1 MAVQSGSQV
10 STRLSDVPIVPEI
23 ATAAIILRSLNS
35 NAFVNSGVMIRDP
48 EADAFLTN
56 NLGGKNFAPR
66 YLGPLADDE
75 PNISSDDPAEKST
88 PKKITG
94 GKNKAVRQSLN
105 QSWSSMD
112 LTNTYLGLDITTA
125 ITNQIGDYWNTQ
137 ENKRLLASLKGI
149 IAADLAS
156 GSPVMTVDVTGKTGA
171 DALFNAEA
179 FIDAQTTMGDMAS
192 SLTAVAVHS
201 TVYATMKKLNLI
213 DFIPASEGRVEIPT
227 YQGLTVIQDDAMT
240 YVPAVTGDSP
250 SPAKYYTYLFGRGA
264 VALGVDT
271 DMHVLIAA
279 AVDGIIG
286 QVLDRVERL
295 AAAANDCAHV
305 AAGQVHVHAAIFTRG
320 DLDLRLD
327 AHVLEQAAD
336 KCADARIALRLVR
349 CRCGSGR
356 RTSRC

>member
-1 MAVQSGSQV
+1 MAVQSDSRV

-56 NLGGKNFAPR
+56 NLGGKTFAPR

-149 IAADLAS
+149 IAADLAT

-264 VALGVDT
+264 VALGVGTPKTPFAIHRD
-271 DMHVLIAA
+271 
-279 AVDGIIG
+279 
-286 QVLDRVERL
+286 E
-295 AAAANDCAHV
+295 
-305 AAGQVHVHAAIFTRG
+305 AAGNGGGEEIVHSRLEWIIHPQGFSFGLEETPTLAQLETASNWTRQYE
-320 DLDLRLD
+320 R
-327 AHVLEQAAD
+327 
-336 KCADARIALRLVR
+336 KRIALAALITQ
-349 CRCGSGR
+349 G
-356 RTSRC
+356 

>member
-56 NLGGKNFAPR
+56 NLGGKTFAPR

-75 PNISSDDPAEKST
+75 PNISSDDPSEKST

-125 ITNQIGDYWNTQ
+125 ITNQIGDYWNIQ

-149 IAADLAS
+149 IAADLAT

-264 VALGVDT
+264 VALGVGTPKTPFAIHRD
-271 DMHVLIAA
+271 
-279 AVDGIIG
+279 
-286 QVLDRVERL
+286 E
-295 AAAANDCAHV
+295 
-305 AAGQVHVHAAIFTRG
+305 AAGNGGGEEIVHSRLEWIIHPQGFSFGLEETPTLAQLETASNWTRQYE
-320 DLDLRLD
+320 R
-327 AHVLEQAAD
+327 
-336 KCADARIALRLVR
+336 KRIALAALITQ
-349 CRCGSGR
+349 G
-356 RTSRC
+356 

>member
-56 NLGGKNFAPR
+56 NLGGKTFAPR

-75 PNISSDDPAEKST
+75 PNISSDDPSEKST

-149 IAADLAS
+149 IAADLAT

-179 FIDAQTTMGDMAS
+179 FIDAQTTMGDMAP

-264 VALGVDT
+264 VALGVGTPKTPFAIHRD
-271 DMHVLIAA
+271 
-279 AVDGIIG
+279 
-286 QVLDRVERL
+286 E
-295 AAAANDCAHV
+295 
-305 AAGQVHVHAAIFTRG
+305 AAGNGGGEEIVHSRLEWIIHPQGFSFGLEETPTLAQLETASNWTRQYE
-320 DLDLRLD
+320 R
-327 AHVLEQAAD
+327 
-336 KCADARIALRLVR
+336 KRIALAALITQ
-349 CRCGSGR
+349 G
-356 RTSRC
+356 

>member
-56 NLGGKNFAPR
+56 NLGGKTFAPR

-75 PNISSDDPAEKST
+75 PNISSDDPSEKST

-149 IAADLAS
+149 IAADLAT

-264 VALGVDT
+264 VALGVGTPKTPFAIHRD
-271 DMHVLIAA
+271 
-279 AVDGIIG
+279 
-286 QVLDRVERL
+286 E
-295 AAAANDCAHV
+295 
-305 AAGQVHVHAAIFTRG
+305 AAGNGGGEEIVHSRLEWIIHPQGFSFGLEETPTLAQLETASNWTRQYE
-320 DLDLRLD
+320 R
-327 AHVLEQAAD
+327 
-336 KCADARIALRLVR
+336 KRIALAALITQ
-349 CRCGSGR
+349 G
-356 RTSRC
+356 

>member
-56 NLGGKNFAPR
+56 NLGGKTFAPR

-75 PNISSDDPAEKST
+75 PNISSDDPSEKST

-112 LTNTYLGLDITTA
+112 LTNTYLGLAITTA

-149 IAADLAS
+149 IAADLAT

-179 FIDAQTTMGDMAS
+179 FIDAQTTLGDMAS

-264 VALGVDT
+264 VALGVGTPKTPFAIHRD
-271 DMHVLIAA
+271 
-279 AVDGIIG
+279 
-286 QVLDRVERL
+286 E
-295 AAAANDCAHV
+295 
-305 AAGQVHVHAAIFTRG
+305 AAGNGGGEEIVHSRLEWIIHPQGFSFGLEETPTLAQLETASNWTRQYE
-320 DLDLRLD
+320 R
-327 AHVLEQAAD
+327 
-336 KCADARIALRLVR
+336 KRIALAALITQ
-349 CRCGSGR
+349 G
-356 RTSRC
+356 

>member
-56 NLGGKNFAPR
+56 NLGGKTFAPR

-75 PNISSDDPAEKST
+75 PNISSDDPSEKST

-149 IAADLAS
+149 IAADLAT

-227 YQGLTVIQDDAMT
+227 YQGLTVIQDDAIT

-264 VALGVDT
+264 VALGVGTPKTPFAIHRD
-271 DMHVLIAA
+271 
-279 AVDGIIG
+279 
-286 QVLDRVERL
+286 E
-295 AAAANDCAHV
+295 
-305 AAGQVHVHAAIFTRG
+305 AAGNGGGEEIVHSRLEWIIHPQGFSFGLEETPTLAQLETASNWTRQYE
-320 DLDLRLD
+320 R
-327 AHVLEQAAD
+327 
-336 KCADARIALRLVR
+336 KRIALAALITQ
-349 CRCGSGR
+349 G
-356 RTSRC
+356 

>member
-48 EADAFLTN
+48 EADPFLTN
-56 NLGGKNFAPR
+56 NLGGKTFAPR

-75 PNISSDDPAEKST
+75 PNISSDDPSEKST

-149 IAADLAS
+149 IAADLAT

-264 VALGVDT
+264 VALGVGTPKTPFAIHRD
-271 DMHVLIAA
+271 
-279 AVDGIIG
+279 
-286 QVLDRVERL
+286 E
-295 AAAANDCAHV
+295 
-305 AAGQVHVHAAIFTRG
+305 AAGNGGGEEIVHSRLEWIIHPQGFSFGLEETPTLAQLETASNWTRQYE
-320 DLDLRLD
+320 R
-327 AHVLEQAAD
+327 
-336 KCADARIALRLVR
+336 KRIALAALITQ
-349 CRCGSGR
+349 G
-356 RTSRC
+356 

>member
-56 NLGGKNFAPR
+56 NLGGKTFAPR

-75 PNISSDDPAEKST
+75 PNISSDDPSEKST

-149 IAADLAS
+149 IAADLAT

-201 TVYATMKKLNLI
+201 TVYATMKKLNLF

-264 VALGVDT
+264 VALGVGTPKTPFAIHRD
-271 DMHVLIAA
+271 
-279 AVDGIIG
+279 
-286 QVLDRVERL
+286 E
-295 AAAANDCAHV
+295 
-305 AAGQVHVHAAIFTRG
+305 AAGNGGGEEIVHSRLEWIIHPQGFSFGLEETPTLAQLETASNWTRQYE
-320 DLDLRLD
+320 R
-327 AHVLEQAAD
+327 
-336 KCADARIALRLVR
+336 KRIALAALITQ
-349 CRCGSGR
+349 G
-356 RTSRC
+356 

>member
-23 ATAAIILRSLNS
+23 ATAAIILRSLNN

-56 NLGGKNFAPR
+56 NLGGKTFAPR

-75 PNISSDDPAEKST
+75 PNISSDDPSEKST

-149 IAADLAS
+149 IAADLAT

-264 VALGVDT
+264 VALGVGTPKTPFAIHRD
-271 DMHVLIAA
+271 
-279 AVDGIIG
+279 
-286 QVLDRVERL
+286 E
-295 AAAANDCAHV
+295 
-305 AAGQVHVHAAIFTRG
+305 AAGNGGGEEIVHSRLEWIIHPQGFSFGLEETPTLAQLETASNWTRQYE
-320 DLDLRLD
+320 R
-327 AHVLEQAAD
+327 
-336 KCADARIALRLVR
+336 KRIALAALITQ
-349 CRCGSGR
+349 G
-356 RTSRC
+356 

>member
-56 NLGGKNFAPR
+56 NLGGKTFAPR

-75 PNISSDDPAEKST
+75 PNISSDDPSEKST

-149 IAADLAS
+149 IAADLAT

-227 YQGLTVIQDDAMT
+227 YQGLTVIQDDPMT

-264 VALGVDT
+264 VALGVGTPKTPFAIHRD
-271 DMHVLIAA
+271 
-279 AVDGIIG
+279 
-286 QVLDRVERL
+286 E
-295 AAAANDCAHV
+295 
-305 AAGQVHVHAAIFTRG
+305 AAGNGGGEEIVHSRLEWIIHPQGFSFGLEETPTLAQLETASNWTRQYE
-320 DLDLRLD
+320 R
-327 AHVLEQAAD
+327 
-336 KCADARIALRLVR
+336 KRIALAALITQ
-349 CRCGSGR
+349 G
-356 RTSRC
+356 

>member
-56 NLGGKNFAPR
+56 NLGGKTFAPR
-66 YLGPLADDE
+66 YLGPPADDE
-75 PNISSDDPAEKST
+75 PNISSDDPSEKST

-149 IAADLAS
+149 IAADLAT

-264 VALGVDT
+264 VALGVGTPKTPFAIHRD
-271 DMHVLIAA
+271 
-279 AVDGIIG
+279 
-286 QVLDRVERL
+286 E
-295 AAAANDCAHV
+295 
-305 AAGQVHVHAAIFTRG
+305 AAGNGGGEEIVHSRLEWIIHPQGFSFGLEETPTLAQLETASNWTRQYE
-320 DLDLRLD
+320 R
-327 AHVLEQAAD
+327 
-336 KCADARIALRLVR
+336 KRIALAALITQ
-349 CRCGSGR
+349 G
-356 RTSRC
+356 

>member
-56 NLGGKNFAPR
+56 NLGGKTFAPR

-240 YVPAVTGDSP
+240 YIPAVTGDSP

-264 VALGVDT
+264 VALGVGTPKTPFAIHRD
-271 DMHVLIAA
+271 
-279 AVDGIIG
+279 
-286 QVLDRVERL
+286 E
-295 AAAANDCAHV
+295 
-305 AAGQVHVHAAIFTRG
+305 AAGNGGGEEIVHSRLEWIIHPQGFSFGLEETPTLAQLETASNWTRQYE
-320 DLDLRLD
+320 R
-327 AHVLEQAAD
+327 
-336 KCADARIALRLVR
+336 KRIALAALITQ
-349 CRCGSGR
+349 G
-356 RTSRC
+356 

>member
-1 MAVQSGSQV
+1 MAVQRGSQV

-56 NLGGKNFAPR
+56 NLGGKTFAPR

-75 PNISSDDPAEKST
+75 PNISSDDPSEKST

-149 IAADLAS
+149 IAADLAT

-264 VALGVDT
+264 VALGVGTPKTPFAIHRD
-271 DMHVLIAA
+271 
-279 AVDGIIG
+279 
-286 QVLDRVERL
+286 E
-295 AAAANDCAHV
+295 
-305 AAGQVHVHAAIFTRG
+305 AAGNGGGEEIVHSRLEWIIHPQGFSFGLEETPTLAQLETASNWTRQYE
-320 DLDLRLD
+320 R
-327 AHVLEQAAD
+327 
-336 KCADARIALRLVR
+336 KRIALAALITQ
-349 CRCGSGR
+349 G
-356 RTSRC
+356 

>member
-56 NLGGKNFAPR
+56 NLGGKTFAPR

-75 PNISSDDPAEKST
+75 PNISSDDPSEKST

-149 IAADLAS
+149 IAADLAT

-171 DALFNAEA
+171 DTLFNAEA

-264 VALGVDT
+264 VALGVGTPKTPFAIHRD
-271 DMHVLIAA
+271 
-279 AVDGIIG
+279 
-286 QVLDRVERL
+286 E
-295 AAAANDCAHV
+295 
-305 AAGQVHVHAAIFTRG
+305 AAGNGGGEEIVHSRLEWIIHPQGFSFGLEETPTLAQLETASNWTRQYE
-320 DLDLRLD
+320 R
-327 AHVLEQAAD
+327 
-336 KCADARIALRLVR
+336 KRIALAALITQ
-349 CRCGSGR
+349 G
-356 RTSRC
+356 

>member
-56 NLGGKNFAPR
+56 NLGGKTFAPR
-66 YLGPLADDE
+66 YLGPLADNE
-75 PNISSDDPAEKST
+75 PNISSDDPSEKST

-149 IAADLAS
+149 IAADLAT

-264 VALGVDT
+264 VALGVGTPKTPFAIHRD
-271 DMHVLIAA
+271 
-279 AVDGIIG
+279 
-286 QVLDRVERL
+286 E
-295 AAAANDCAHV
+295 
-305 AAGQVHVHAAIFTRG
+305 AAGNGGGEEIVHSRLEWIIHPQGFSFGLEETPTLAQLETASNWTRQYE
-320 DLDLRLD
+320 R
-327 AHVLEQAAD
+327 
-336 KCADARIALRLVR
+336 KRIALAALITQ
-349 CRCGSGR
+349 G
-356 RTSRC
+356 

>member
-35 NAFVNSGVMIRDP
+35 NAFVKSGVMIRDP

-56 NLGGKNFAPR
+56 NLGGKTFAPR

-75 PNISSDDPAEKST
+75 PNISSDDPSEKST

-149 IAADLAS
+149 IAADLAT

-264 VALGVDT
+264 VALGVGTPKTPFAIHRD
-271 DMHVLIAA
+271 
-279 AVDGIIG
+279 
-286 QVLDRVERL
+286 E
-295 AAAANDCAHV
+295 
-305 AAGQVHVHAAIFTRG
+305 AAGNGGGEEIVHSRLEWIIHPQGFSFGLEETPTLAQLETASNWTRQYE
-320 DLDLRLD
+320 R
-327 AHVLEQAAD
+327 
-336 KCADARIALRLVR
+336 KRIALAALITQ
-349 CRCGSGR
+349 G
-356 RTSRC
+356 

>member
-56 NLGGKNFAPR
+56 NLGGKTFAPR

-75 PNISSDDPAEKST
+75 PNISSDDPSEKST
-88 PKKITG
+88 PKKLTG

-149 IAADLAS
+149 IAADLAT

-264 VALGVDT
+264 VALGVGTPKTPFAIHRD
-271 DMHVLIAA
+271 
-279 AVDGIIG
+279 
-286 QVLDRVERL
+286 E
-295 AAAANDCAHV
+295 
-305 AAGQVHVHAAIFTRG
+305 AAGNGGGEEIVHSRLEWIIHPQGFSFGLEETPTLAQLETASNWTRQYE
-320 DLDLRLD
+320 R
-327 AHVLEQAAD
+327 
-336 KCADARIALRLVR
+336 KRIALAALITQ
-349 CRCGSGR
+349 G
-356 RTSRC
+356 

>member
-56 NLGGKNFAPR
+56 NLGGKTFAPR

-264 VALGVDT
+264 VALGVGTPKTPFAIHRD
-271 DMHVLIAA
+271 
-279 AVDGIIG
+279 
-286 QVLDRVERL
+286 E
-295 AAAANDCAHV
+295 
-305 AAGQVHVHAAIFTRG
+305 AAGNGGGEEIVHSRLEWIIHPQGFSFGLEETPTLAQLETASNWTRQYE
-320 DLDLRLD
+320 R
-327 AHVLEQAAD
+327 
-336 KCADARIALRLVR
+336 KRIALAALITQ
-349 CRCGSGR
+349 G
-356 RTSRC
+356 

>member
-56 NLGGKNFAPR
+56 NLGGKTFAPR

-75 PNISSDDPAEKST
+75 PNISSDDPSEKST

-149 IAADLAS
+149 IAAGLAT

-264 VALGVDT
+264 VALGVGTPKTPFAIHRD
-271 DMHVLIAA
+271 
-279 AVDGIIG
+279 
-286 QVLDRVERL
+286 E
-295 AAAANDCAHV
+295 
-305 AAGQVHVHAAIFTRG
+305 AAGNGGGEEIVHSRLEWIIHPQGFSFGLEETPTLAQLETASNWTRQYE
-320 DLDLRLD
+320 R
-327 AHVLEQAAD
+327 
-336 KCADARIALRLVR
+336 KRIALAALITQ
-349 CRCGSGR
+349 G
-356 RTSRC
+356 

>member
-56 NLGGKNFAPR
+56 NLGGKTFAPR

-75 PNISSDDPAEKST
+75 PNISSDDPSEKST

-149 IAADLAS
+149 IAADLAT

-250 SPAKYYTYLFGRGA
+250 SPAKYYTYMFGRGA
-264 VALGVDT
+264 VALGVGTPKTPFAIHRD
-271 DMHVLIAA
+271 
-279 AVDGIIG
+279 
-286 QVLDRVERL
+286 E
-295 AAAANDCAHV
+295 
-305 AAGQVHVHAAIFTRG
+305 AAGNGGGEEIVHSRLEWIIHPQGFSFGLEETPTLAQLETASNWTRQYE
-320 DLDLRLD
+320 R
-327 AHVLEQAAD
+327 
-336 KCADARIALRLVR
+336 KRIALAALITQ
-349 CRCGSGR
+349 G
-356 RTSRC
+356 

>member
-35 NAFVNSGVMIRDP
+35 NAFVISGVMIRDP

-56 NLGGKNFAPR
+56 NLGGKTFAPR

-75 PNISSDDPAEKST
+75 PNISSDDPSEKST

-149 IAADLAS
+149 IAADLAT

-264 VALGVDT
+264 VALGVGTPKTPFAIHRD
-271 DMHVLIAA
+271 
-279 AVDGIIG
+279 
-286 QVLDRVERL
+286 E
-295 AAAANDCAHV
+295 
-305 AAGQVHVHAAIFTRG
+305 AAGNGGGEEIVHSRLEWIIHPQGFSFGLEETPTLAQLETASNWTRQYE
-320 DLDLRLD
+320 R
-327 AHVLEQAAD
+327 
-336 KCADARIALRLVR
+336 KRIALAALITQ
-349 CRCGSGR
+349 G
-356 RTSRC
+356 

>member
-10 STRLSDVPIVPEI
+10 STRLSDVPIVSEI

-56 NLGGKNFAPR
+56 NLGGKTFAPR

-75 PNISSDDPAEKST
+75 PNISSDDPSEKST

-149 IAADLAS
+149 IAADLAT

-264 VALGVDT
+264 VALGVGTPKTPFAIHRD
-271 DMHVLIAA
+271 
-279 AVDGIIG
+279 
-286 QVLDRVERL
+286 E
-295 AAAANDCAHV
+295 
-305 AAGQVHVHAAIFTRG
+305 AAGNGGGEEIVHSRLEWIIHPQGFSFGLEETPTLAQLETASNWTRQYE
-320 DLDLRLD
+320 R
-327 AHVLEQAAD
+327 
-336 KCADARIALRLVR
+336 KRIALAALITQ
-349 CRCGSGR
+349 G
-356 RTSRC
+356 

>member
-56 NLGGKNFAPR
+56 NLGGKTFAPR

-75 PNISSDDPAEKST
+75 PNISSDDPSEKST

-149 IAADLAS
+149 IAADLAT

-227 YQGLTVIQDDAMT
+227 YQGLTVIQDDALT

-264 VALGVDT
+264 VALGVGTPKTPFAIHRD
-271 DMHVLIAA
+271 
-279 AVDGIIG
+279 
-286 QVLDRVERL
+286 E
-295 AAAANDCAHV
+295 
-305 AAGQVHVHAAIFTRG
+305 AAGNGGGEEIVHSRLEWIIHPQGFSFGLEETPTLAQLETASNWTRQYE
-320 DLDLRLD
+320 R
-327 AHVLEQAAD
+327 
-336 KCADARIALRLVR
+336 KRIALAALITQ
-349 CRCGSGR
+349 G
-356 RTSRC
+356 

>member
-56 NLGGKNFAPR
+56 NLGGKTFAPR

-112 LTNTYLGLDITTA
+112 LTNTDLGLDITTA

-264 VALGVDT
+264 VALGVGTPKTPFAIHRD
-271 DMHVLIAA
+271 
-279 AVDGIIG
+279 
-286 QVLDRVERL
+286 E
-295 AAAANDCAHV
+295 
-305 AAGQVHVHAAIFTRG
+305 AAGNGGGEEIVHSRLEWIIHPQGFSFGLEETPTLAQLETASNWTRQYE
-320 DLDLRLD
+320 R
-327 AHVLEQAAD
+327 
-336 KCADARIALRLVR
+336 KRIALAALITQ
-349 CRCGSGR
+349 G
-356 RTSRC
+356 

>member
-56 NLGGKNFAPR
+56 NLGGKTFAPR

-75 PNISSDDPAEKST
+75 PNISSDDPSEKST

-149 IAADLAS
+149 IAADLAT

-264 VALGVDT
+264 VALGVGTPKTTFAIHRD
-271 DMHVLIAA
+271 
-279 AVDGIIG
+279 
-286 QVLDRVERL
+286 E
-295 AAAANDCAHV
+295 
-305 AAGQVHVHAAIFTRG
+305 AAGNGGGEEIVHSRLEWIIHPQGFSFGLEETPTLAQLETASNWTRQYE
-320 DLDLRLD
+320 R
-327 AHVLEQAAD
+327 
-336 KCADARIALRLVR
+336 KRIALAALITQ
-349 CRCGSGR
+349 G
-356 RTSRC
+356 

>member
-56 NLGGKNFAPR
+56 NLGGKTFAPR

-75 PNISSDDPAEKST
+75 PNISSDDPSEKST

-149 IAADLAS
+149 IAADLAT

-240 YVPAVTGDSP
+240 YVPAVTGNSP

-264 VALGVDT
+264 VALGVGTPKTPFAIHRD
-271 DMHVLIAA
+271 
-279 AVDGIIG
+279 
-286 QVLDRVERL
+286 E
-295 AAAANDCAHV
+295 
-305 AAGQVHVHAAIFTRG
+305 AAGNGGGEEIVHSRLEWIIHPQGFSFGLEETPTLAQLETASNWTRQYE
-320 DLDLRLD
+320 R
-327 AHVLEQAAD
+327 
-336 KCADARIALRLVR
+336 KRIALAALITQ
-349 CRCGSGR
+349 G
-356 RTSRC
+356 

>member
-56 NLGGKNFAPR
+56 NLGGKTFAPR

-75 PNISSDDPAEKST
+75 PNISSDDPSEKST

-149 IAADLAS
+149 IAADLAT

-240 YVPAVTGDSP
+240 YVPAVTGDSH

-264 VALGVDT
+264 VALGVGTPKTPFAIHRD
-271 DMHVLIAA
+271 
-279 AVDGIIG
+279 
-286 QVLDRVERL
+286 E
-295 AAAANDCAHV
+295 
-305 AAGQVHVHAAIFTRG
+305 AAGNGGGEEIVHSRLEWIIHPQGFSFGLEETPTLAQLETASNWTRQYE
-320 DLDLRLD
+320 R
-327 AHVLEQAAD
+327 
-336 KCADARIALRLVR
+336 KRIALAALITQ
-349 CRCGSGR
+349 G
-356 RTSRC
+356 

>member
-56 NLGGKNFAPR
+56 NLGGKTFAPR

-75 PNISSDDPAEKST
+75 PNISSDDPSEKST

-149 IAADLAS
+149 IAADLAA

-264 VALGVDT
+264 VALGVGTPKTPFAIHRD
-271 DMHVLIAA
+271 
-279 AVDGIIG
+279 
-286 QVLDRVERL
+286 E
-295 AAAANDCAHV
+295 
-305 AAGQVHVHAAIFTRG
+305 AAGNGGGEEIVHSRLEWIIHPQGFSFGLEETPTLAQLETASNWTRQYE
-320 DLDLRLD
+320 R
-327 AHVLEQAAD
+327 
-336 KCADARIALRLVR
+336 KRIALAALITQ
-349 CRCGSGR
+349 G
-356 RTSRC
+356 

>member
-56 NLGGKNFAPR
+56 NLGGKTFAPR

-75 PNISSDDPAEKST
+75 PNISSDDPSEKST

-149 IAADLAS
+149 IAADLAT

-240 YVPAVTGDSP
+240 YVPAVTDDSP

-264 VALGVDT
+264 VALGVGTPKTPFAIHRD
-271 DMHVLIAA
+271 
-279 AVDGIIG
+279 
-286 QVLDRVERL
+286 E
-295 AAAANDCAHV
+295 
-305 AAGQVHVHAAIFTRG
+305 AAGNGGGEEIVHSRLEWIIHPQGFSFGLEETPTLAQLETASNWTRQYE
-320 DLDLRLD
+320 R
-327 AHVLEQAAD
+327 
-336 KCADARIALRLVR
+336 KRIALAALITQ
-349 CRCGSGR
+349 G
-356 RTSRC
+356 

>member
-23 ATAAIILRSLNS
+23 ATAAIILRSINS

-56 NLGGKNFAPR
+56 NLGGKTFAPR

-75 PNISSDDPAEKST
+75 PNISSDDPSEKST

-149 IAADLAS
+149 IAADLAT

-264 VALGVDT
+264 VALGVGTPKTPFAIHRD
-271 DMHVLIAA
+271 
-279 AVDGIIG
+279 
-286 QVLDRVERL
+286 E
-295 AAAANDCAHV
+295 
-305 AAGQVHVHAAIFTRG
+305 AAGNGGGEEIVHSRLEWIIHPQGFSFGLEETPTLAQLETASNWTRQYE
-320 DLDLRLD
+320 R
-327 AHVLEQAAD
+327 
-336 KCADARIALRLVR
+336 KRIALAALITQ
-349 CRCGSGR
+349 G
-356 RTSRC
+356 

>member
-56 NLGGKNFAPR
+56 NLGGKTFAPR

-75 PNISSDDPAEKST
+75 PNISSDDPSEKST

-149 IAADLAS
+149 IAADLAT

-264 VALGVDT
+264 VALGVGTPKTPFAIHRD
-271 DMHVLIAA
+271 
-279 AVDGIIG
+279 
-286 QVLDRVERL
+286 E
-295 AAAANDCAHV
+295 
-305 AAGQVHVHAAIFTRG
+305 AAGNGGGEESVHS
-320 DLDLRLD
+320 RLEWII
-327 AHVLEQAAD
+327 HPQGFSFGLEETPTLAQLETASNWTSQYER
-336 KCADARIALRLVR
+336 KRIALAALITQ
-349 CRCGSGR
+349 G
-356 RTSRC
+356 

>member
-23 ATAAIILRSLNS
+23 ATAAIIMRSLNS

-56 NLGGKNFAPR
+56 NLGGKTFAPR

-75 PNISSDDPAEKST
+75 PNISSDDPSEKST

-149 IAADLAS
+149 IAADLAT

-264 VALGVDT
+264 VALGVGTPKTPFAIHRD
-271 DMHVLIAA
+271 
-279 AVDGIIG
+279 
-286 QVLDRVERL
+286 E
-295 AAAANDCAHV
+295 
-305 AAGQVHVHAAIFTRG
+305 AAGNGGGEEIVHSRLEWIIHPQGFSFGLEETPTLAQLETASNWTRQYE
-320 DLDLRLD
+320 R
-327 AHVLEQAAD
+327 
-336 KCADARIALRLVR
+336 KRIALAALITQ
-349 CRCGSGR
+349 G
-356 RTSRC
+356 

>member
-1 MAVQSGSQV
+1 
-10 STRLSDVPIVPEI
+10 
-23 ATAAIILRSLNS
+23 
-35 NAFVNSGVMIRDP
+35 
-48 EADAFLTN
+48 
-56 NLGGKNFAPR
+56 
-66 YLGPLADDE
+66 
-75 PNISSDDPAEKST
+75 
-88 PKKITG
+88 
-94 GKNKAVRQSLN
+94 
-105 QSWSSMD
+105 MD

-149 IAADLAS
+149 IAADLAT

-264 VALGVDT
+264 VALGVGTPKTPFAIHRD
-271 DMHVLIAA
+271 
-279 AVDGIIG
+279 
-286 QVLDRVERL
+286 E
-295 AAAANDCAHV
+295 
-305 AAGQVHVHAAIFTRG
+305 AAGNGGGEEIVHSRLEWIIHPQGFSFGLEETPTLAQLETASNWTRQYE
-320 DLDLRLD
+320 R
-327 AHVLEQAAD
+327 
-336 KCADARIALRLVR
+336 KRIALAALITQ
-349 CRCGSGR
+349 G
-356 RTSRC
+356 